1 MRADGEC
8 VWRRSHALV
17 DEVTVLM
24 MDVPAASH
32 ADWDRRPA
40 DQLGTRRA
48 GGWPASAVAA
58 GGAAAIAARAGAGAA
73 SVSSVLGDVAEF
85 LDVDVDE
92 VAGVRVFVAA
102 DRLSGGAV

>member
-1 MRADGEC
+1 M
-8 VWRRSHALV
+8 
-17 DEVTVLM
+17 
-24 MDVPAASH
+24 
-32 ADWDRRPA
+32 
-40 DQLGTRRA
+40 
-48 GGWPASAVAA
+48 AA
-58 GGAAAIAARAGAGAA
+58 GGAAANAARAGAA